1 MKCFTKNDVKKLF
14 YTCVGMKEI
23 KLSEQLS
30 IFAGDKENPIILLTP
45 GTIITKMPERVEYEI
60 EEVDVTDLDD
70 PKLFVS
76 RAGNIYTVTKE
87 QIKNFKTF

>member
-1 MKCFTKNDVKKLF
+1 VKKL
-14 YTCVGMKEI
+14 YCARLGMKEI

-30 IFAGDKENPIILLTP
+30 IFAGDKEKPIILLTP
-45 GTIITKMPERVEYEI
+45 GTIITKMPERVEYKI
-60 EEVDVTDLDD
+60 EEVDVTDLDN

>member
-1 MKCFTKNDVKKLF
+1 MRRFTKNDVKRLY
-14 YTCVGMKEI
+14 YTCIGLKEI

-30 IFAGDKENPIILLTP
+30 IFAGDKENPIVLLTP

-60 EEVDVTDLDD
+60 EDVDVTDLDN

-76 RAGNIYTVTKE
+76 RDGNIYTVTKE
-87 QIKNFKTF
+87 QLKNFTTF